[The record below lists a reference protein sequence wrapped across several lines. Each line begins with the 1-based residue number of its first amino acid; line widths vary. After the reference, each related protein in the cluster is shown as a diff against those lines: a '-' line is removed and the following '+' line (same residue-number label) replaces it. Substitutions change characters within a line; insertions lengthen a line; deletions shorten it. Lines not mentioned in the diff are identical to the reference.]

1 MNNKKIFL
9 LAALSAASVAYT
21 FGQNMIDGV
30 RFGSTDISGT
40 ARYRSMAGAFGALGG
55 DPSCM
60 SDNPAG
66 LAIYRGT
73 NIISITPHLGF
84 TNTETKASVNA
95 TGKDNNFSVSNFGA
109 VFSFRPEDSDFNF
122 NLGFGIER
130 KLQTFRKMNMVL
142 DNPSGSFGE
151 YLYEQANSYLDDY
164 GKLATYLGTET
175 AWNDYNV
182 PIMSLMGY
190 QSFAIDADPNDPDH
204 VTNPIFDQVFQQ
216 SNLLERTR
224 HDNYNISGAFNYDDV
239 FYAGMTIRIT
249 DFNSMVEHC
258 FSEDSDRD
266 MSGDYITYDNRTETK
281 GSGIGVN
288 LGVLWKPTENWRLGA
303 AVHTPVWMNMKEFH
317 DASMEA
323 YNIMYEE
330 ALQHDPKTENWS
342 DWNDSQE
349 YDYSTPWE
357 YQFSTAYIIGSRA
370 IVSFEYDLRDFKTM
384 KFHESTNGY
393 YEDRVYYKDMNKT
406 QKPYLKAQH
415 TFKVGAEY
423 RITPQWSARLGYAY
437 KSSPYTEAAL
447 FSDVNQDDISF
458 LYRTAT
464 KPNFSTLDD
473 QHYFTGGLGW
483 RGKSWTFDLAC
494 VSHHSMEYYSPYPW
508 DFTDSNILDFKT
520 HQLNW
525 DLTLGYRF

>member
-9 LAALSAASVAYT
+9 LAALSTASVAYT

-109 VFSFRPEDSDFNF
+109 VFSFRPEYSDFNF

-288 LGVLWKPTENWRLGA
+288 LGILWKPTENWRLGA

>member
-109 VFSFRPEDSDFNF
+109 VFSFRPEYSDFNF

-288 LGVLWKPTENWRLGA
+288 LGILWKPTENWRLGA

>member
-109 VFSFRPEDSDFNF
+109 VFSFRPEYSDFNF

-164 GKLATYLGTET
+164 GKLANYLGTET

-415 TFKVGAEY
+415 TFKVGVEY